1 MLDKNSY
8 FFRRKIK
15 PDHGARLH
23 ADHLSW
29 GNKNKQI
36 WVNHL
41 NTPKVRYVRIDP
53 LVKPCAQDV
62 HRCFCCEPPAVY
74 VFLSADIYICPHLF
88 ISFDTVKWGTFSFHH
103 PTTPAWDALYIRVHS
118 YPCRKGFFGFKHIT
132 VNDRGSR
139 SRTTIPRFRVRA
151 ILDGNN
157 TIEWHGW
164 TEFKDMLCILRVLKP
179 YSEVVLSYMV
189 HIFMQFN
196 SSTNENYS
204 ETNSPSY

>member
-15 PDHGARLH
+15 PDHDARLH

-74 VFLSADIYICPHLF
+74 VFFSADIYIYMPTPFYFFWHSQMGNFF
-88 ISFDTVKWGTFSFHH
+88 ISSPYHACVGRTIHKGTQL
-103 PTTPAWDALYIRVHS
+103 PMQ
-118 YPCRKGFFGFKHIT
+118 KGFLWF
-132 VNDRGSR
+132 
-139 SRTTIPRFRVRA
+139 
-151 ILDGNN
+151 
-157 TIEWHGW
+157 
-164 TEFKDMLCILRVLKP
+164 
-179 YSEVVLSYMV
+179 
-189 HIFMQFN
+189 
-196 SSTNENYS
+196 
-204 ETNSPSY
+204 